1 MGIYEKLNIIRSA
14 KADICQAIL
23 DKNPPV
29 PPTDDIRQW
38 PTAIA
43 SISGGSS
50 SSEAPNDVVF
60 RDCDGTILYS
70 YSKTE
75 IASLAE
81 LPPLPTRSGLT
92 CQGWNWTL

>member
-23 DKNPPV
+23 DKNPSV
-29 PPTDDIRQW
+29 QPTDDIRQW

-43 SISGGSS
+43 SLPSS
-50 SSEAPNDVVF
+50 SASPNDVVF

-70 YSKTE
+70 YSKT
-75 IASLAE
+75 
-81 LPPLPTRSGLT
+81 
-92 CQGWNWTL
+92 